1 MTICF
6 GWMWN
11 MNLSQLALTEKIDK
25 FSHFFQPNFSNF
37 FKNRRSLR
45 NTSATTNGN
54 TKQPKMGV
62 PMMTSTPARSLKTAD
77 YISSSAGM

>member
-6 GWMWN
+6 GWMSASFN
-11 MNLSQLALTEKIDK
+11 RKKDKSNLAI
-25 FSHFFQPNFSNF
+25 FFQPNFSNF